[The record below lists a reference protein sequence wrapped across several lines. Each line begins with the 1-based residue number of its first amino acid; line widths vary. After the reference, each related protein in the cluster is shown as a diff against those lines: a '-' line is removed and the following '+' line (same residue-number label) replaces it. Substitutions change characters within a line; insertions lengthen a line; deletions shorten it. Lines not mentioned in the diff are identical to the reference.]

1 MGNWHIASQLKM
13 LSLLHMEFVIS
24 VLGWRRG
31 DGESFVEYRQGT
43 YRGARQTLHKRSN
56 GVRSG
61 GVRRW

>member
-1 MGNWHIASQLKM
+1 MGNWHTASQLKM
-13 LSLLHMEFVIS
+13 LSLLHTEFVIS

-31 DGESFVEYRQGT
+31 DGKSVVEYWQGT
-43 YRGARQTLHKRSN
+43 YRGARQALHKRGN